1 MHVGRTLRQR
11 TPAST
16 PGERLYIAG
25 IASIPVVPFE
35 SSQLR
40 LLSQHGLLVPL
51 LRNVI
56 VAEAVADTALSD
68 EERQQALGLWAQRHG
83 VSNQEE
89 LTAFLHNHAMTQE
102 EASFQAELP
111 MRVDRHAL
119 ASYSHRAEQR
129 FLQRKTELDQVV
141 YSLIRVQDSGLAQ
154 ELYLRI
160 SEGEATFADLA
171 AEHSMGHEK
180 ASRGI
185 VGPVPLTQ
193 AHPRL
198 VELLRTGNPGQLYPP
213 MAIEQ
218 WWLIVRLEE
227 LQPATFDD
235 TTQVAMVRELFNEE
249 VAEQL
254 RQRLAELRPSTEP
267 VAA

>member
-1 MHVGRTLRQR
+1 MHVGPTLRQR
-11 TPAST
+11 TLTGRPVQS
-16 PGERLYIAG
+16 LYIAG
-25 IASIPVVPFE
+25 IAMAPVLPFE

-68 EERQQALGLWAQRHG
+68 EERQQALAVWSQRHG
-83 VSNQEE
+83 VSDQEG
-89 LTAFLHNHAMTQE
+89 LISFCRTHAMTLE
-102 EASFQAELP
+102 EAAFQAELP
-111 MRVDRHAL
+111 LRVDRHSL
-119 ASYSHRAEQR
+119 EHYGHRAEQR

-198 VELLRTGNPGQLYPP
+198 VELLRSGHPGQLFPP
-213 MAIEQ
+213 MTIEQ

-227 LQPATFDD
+227 LQPASFDD
-235 TTQVAMVRELFNEE
+235 STRVAMVRELFNDE

-254 RQRLAELRPSTEP
+254 RQRLAALVP
-267 VAA
+267 AASGA